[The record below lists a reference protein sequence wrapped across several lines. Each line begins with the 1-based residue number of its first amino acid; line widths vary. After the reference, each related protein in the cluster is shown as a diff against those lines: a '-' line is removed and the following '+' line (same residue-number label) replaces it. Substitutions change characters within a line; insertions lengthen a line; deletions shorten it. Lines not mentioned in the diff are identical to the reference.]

1 MSRKHQHSTSIL
13 FLTLPDCGFRGRLH
27 PRWWSRT
34 NVHVLRNGSVVTLF
48 SLHFLTLCIAADHAL
63 AFEVLT
69 PSGNFV
75 TANEVQNR
83 DLFWALKGGGPST
96 FGVVLS
102 LTVKTHAEV
111 PTAGII
117 LNINWTHTL
126 DEDVFWKGVSAFHDL
141 SNYWVDHGI
150 FAYFELMPFR
160 FHVQPI
166 VGPNMTAAQ
175 LDEIAKPMFDRL
187 NADNVPYEAVTK
199 EYPTFYDLYIDMFE
213 DEMSGSSV
221 ITGGRILPR
230 EDFVANA
237 TGIVDSYRSVTR
249 DPAVFIIGHVVGP
262 GRALP
267 VVDNA
272 IHPVWRNSSNF
283 VILSYSVPTTASWD
297 EKRAAE
303 DRVTNVV
310 NKALREAAPHGGA
323 YVNEVCPFQDTCEA
337 FVPDSFDRAISK
349 SQTGKAP
356 IGAQTMRGFTV

>member
-1 MSRKHQHSTSIL
+1 MEWVRPYTSIIFG
-13 FLTLPDCGFRGRLH
+13 FLNLP
-27 PRWWSRT
+27 
-34 NVHVLRNGSVVTLF
+34 
-48 SLHFLTLCIAADHAL
+48 IAADHAL
-63 AFEVLT
+63 SFEVLT
-69 PSGNFV
+69 PSGSFV

-141 SNYWVDHGI
+141 SNHWVDHGI

-175 LDEIAKPMFDRL
+175 LEAVAKPMFDRL
-187 NADNVPYEAVTK
+187 NAENVPYEAVTK
-199 EYPTFYDLYIDMFE
+199 EFPTFYDLYIDMFE

-221 ITGGRILPR
+221 VTGGWIFPK

-237 TGIVDSYRSVTR
+237 TGIVDAYRTITR
-249 DPAVFIIGHVVGP
+249 DPAVFILGHVVGP
-262 GRALP
+262 GTALP

-272 IHPVWRNSSNF
+272 IHPVWRNASTF
-283 VILSYSVPTTASWD
+283 IITSYTVSTTASWD
-297 EKRAAE
+297 EKRIAE
-303 DRVTNVV
+303 DRVTNVIG
-310 NKALREAAPHGGA
+310 KAIREAAPHGGA
-323 YVNEVCPFQDTCEA
+323 YVNEVWTFSIVYKVCVSDF
-337 FVPDSFDRAISK
+337 FNRAISK
-349 SQTGKAP
+349 SQ
-356 IGAQTMRGFTV
+356 IGNVRIGVRTIQGFIF